1 MGPSLPSQND
11 IELAHLDETPDSCN
25 PRDTH
30 DSHNDDYDSDND
42 EDDGE
47 HALLG
52 GTSQTRWRQKA
63 QSTAIK
69 FVGQTYRI
77 IAEVSYLSL
86 VILQPPTWKP

>member
-1 MGPSLPSQND
+1 MVVPLPSRQTYMSRPSSPSLH
-11 IELAHLDETPDSCN
+11 IELAHLDTTPDS
-25 PRDTH
+25 H

-52 GTSQTRWRQKA
+52 GRSQSRWHQKA

-69 FVGQTYRI
+69 FVGQTFRI
-77 IAEVSYLSL
+77 IIEVGHLSL
-86 VILQPPTWKP
+86 VTL